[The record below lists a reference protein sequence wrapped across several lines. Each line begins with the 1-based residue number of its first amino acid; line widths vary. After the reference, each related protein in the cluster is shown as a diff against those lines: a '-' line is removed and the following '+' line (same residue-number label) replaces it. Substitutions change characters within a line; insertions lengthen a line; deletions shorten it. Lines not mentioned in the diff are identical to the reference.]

1 LRQAYSLPGADFIIP
16 GCDHSS
22 ARVRKTPSEAAVA
35 AAAAVRRSR
44 SSLGGES
51 GGRRGRKGRSSGGGG
66 ETVQAS
72 VSMEELMRIRD
83 SLGVRNIPWLNNLPF
98 FDDEL
103 TS

>member
-1 LRQAYSLPGADFIIP
+1 M
-16 GCDHSS
+16 
-22 ARVRKTPSEAAVA
+22 RKTPSEAAVA

-51 GGRRGRKGRSSGGGG
+51 GGRRGRKARSSGGGGGG

-83 SLGVRNIPWLNNLPF
+83 SLGVRSIPSFQAVLFSTAN
-98 FDDEL
+98 
-103 TS
+103 

>member
-1 LRQAYSLPGADFIIP
+1 M
-16 GCDHSS
+16 
-22 ARVRKTPSEAAVA
+22 RKTPSEAAVA

-51 GGRRGRKGRSSGGGG
+51 GGRRGRKGRSGGGGGG

-83 SLGVRNIPWLNNLPF
+83 SLGVRSIPLLKVVLF